1 MKALRSKWGLLFSFW
16 KSFTWLRLFSDE
28 FLIKVVRYSG
38 EYPYMDLYYFLG
50 PYLIFRVPIS
60 SVWAKFTQRMSIQC
74 TYIPPWENLP
84 AKTTA
89 ERWKIRIQNCETVD
103 IVKFWLKLW
112 NLGEI
117 VKFGWNCE
125 IWAKLW
131 KLGKIV
137 KFGGKELNKEQICE
151 FWSKL

>member
-1 MKALRSKWGLLFSFW
+1 MRLIVFILEELYMAEIIFWWISNKSCPVQWWISLHGPLLLFRS
-16 KSFTWLRLFSDE
+16 LFN
-28 FLIKVVRYSG
+28 FQ
-38 EYPYMDLYYFLG
+38 G
-50 PYLIFRVPIS
+50 PYFQCLGKIHSKNVN
-60 SVWAKFTQRMSIQC
+60 SV
-74 TYIPPWENLP
+74 YIH
-84 AKTTA
+84 TA
-89 ERWKIRIQNCETVD
+89 MRKLARKAHCRALKNSNSKLWNCWHCEILVE